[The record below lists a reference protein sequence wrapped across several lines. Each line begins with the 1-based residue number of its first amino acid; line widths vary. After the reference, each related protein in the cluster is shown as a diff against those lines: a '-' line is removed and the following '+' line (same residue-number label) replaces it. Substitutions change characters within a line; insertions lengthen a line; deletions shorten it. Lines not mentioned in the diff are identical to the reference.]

1 MGVCESYT
9 EPKNK
14 KKSNKGHQLYYAP
27 ITPYKPIF
35 KPGQINSISYVD
47 IKQKNNI
54 SLYKYKS
61 IYNDKADL
69 PTLITGTLD
78 KENNSLDRT
87 RNSKTINS
95 IEETMNE
102 NSGDVEYIENGQ
114 INQEKVIQS
123 TDKTTIDNYIEYIYN
138 KNDEN
143 LSKSIIDIYN
153 SKKLQTK
160 NNK

>member
-9 EPKNK
+9 EPKKK
-14 KKSNKGHQLYYAP
+14 KKSNKGHQLYYAS

-47 IKQKNNI
+47 IKPKNNI

-143 LSKSIIDIYN
+143 LSKNIIDIYN